1 MGIMRRVLRRVFA
14 SAPDPLKTQPLSAA
28 ELAVLKQ
35 TQEFEK
41 SLEKQ
46 DWAKNFASDSDAD
59 NYQVPEIVKPP
70 GTLAP
75 AEFSS
80 DEEIVPFFIDDLKQV
95 QYVYKTREKLHFD
108 EQGWACVYHKQ
119 RQWLGWEK
127 FRYCRNLA
135 WSYFL
140 AGYFFVNH
148 VYFSSSAPLIA
159 LLTPS
164 IFLSRALLVDRIAVD
179 KAGTHLSLWTRRFH
193 WLPSRKWQIDIKD
206 FDQPKGQKFA
216 LWSAY
221 EFPDDL
227 KTYAETASLEKYCYI
242 KRLPKAR
249 WSFLLLPG
257 RPDLVNREVLVN
269 VLNGV
274 YIDTE
279 GGGGEDLQQ
288 RYVVLDRKD
297 IKSD

>member
-1 MGIMRRVLRRVFA
+1 MRRVLRRFFA
-14 SAPDPLKTQPLSAA
+14 SAPDPLKSQPLSPA
-28 ELAVLKQ
+28 ELAVLKK

-46 DWAKNFASDSDAD
+46 DWAKNFATDSDAD
-59 NYQVPEIVKPP
+59 NYQVPDVVKPQDS
-70 GTLAP
+70 LAP

-95 QYVYKTREKLHFD
+95 QYVYKTKVKLEFDAEGLACIYEK
-108 EQGWACVYHKQ
+108 K
-119 RQWLGWEK
+119 RKWLKFEK
-127 FRYCRNLA
+127 FTYCRSLG

-140 AGYFFVNH
+140 AGYFFANH
-148 VYFSSSAPLIA
+148 VYFSGFSSIIA
-159 LLTPS
+159 LLVPS
-164 IFLSRALLVDRIAVD
+164 VFMSRALLTDKIAIN
-179 KAGTHLSLWTRRFH
+179 KEGTQVFVWTRRFH
-193 WLPSRKWQIDIKD
+193 WSFSRQRIIDIKD
-206 FDQPKGQKFA
+206 FDLPKGQKFA
-216 LWSAY
+216 LWKAY

-227 KTYAETASLEKYCYI
+227 KTYMETSALEKYCYI
-242 KRLPKAR
+242 KRLPKAY

-257 RPDLVNREVLVN
+257 KPDLVNREVLVN

-279 GGGGEDLQQ
+279 GGGAEDLQQ

-297 IKSD
+297 IKGD